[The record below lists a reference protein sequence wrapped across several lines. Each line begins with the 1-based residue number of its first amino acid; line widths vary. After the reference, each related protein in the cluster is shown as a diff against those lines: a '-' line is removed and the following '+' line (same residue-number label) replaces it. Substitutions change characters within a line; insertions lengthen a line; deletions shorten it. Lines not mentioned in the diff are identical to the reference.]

1 MSEVATLIQKLAGT
15 HRIANCYLTDAIVKS
30 VNVSTRMCVVE
41 TLGGKVSSSLT
52 VRLMAS
58 VDDGCF
64 IIPAVDSTI
73 VILFSEQVAP
83 IALMY
88 SEVERI
94 TWLGGE
100 YDGVPIVKHP
110 TNTNK
115 GLLKKI
121 QNLENLLNDLI
132 TKFNSHTHILTIAA
146 QAGSGGTGT
155 AAPTTT
161 QETGTISPTTVQ
173 ADIEHPNIK
182 H

>member
-1 MSEVATLIQKLAGT
+1 MSEVATLIQIIAGT

-30 VNVSTRMCVVE
+30 VNVSTRTCVVE

-58 VDDGCF
+58 VDDGCL
-64 IIPAVDSTI
+64 ILPSVDSTI
-73 VILFSEQVAP
+73 VVLFSEQVAP

-88 SEVERI
+88 SEVDRI

-100 YDGVPIVKHP
+100 YDGVPIVSHP
-110 TNTNK
+110 TDVNK
-115 GLLKKI
+115 GVLKRLNNI
-121 QNLENLLNDLI
+121 EDLLNDLI
-132 TKFNSHTHILTIAA
+132 SKYNTHTHILTLTV
-146 QAGSGGTGT
+146 GTGT
-155 AAPTTT
+155 AAPTLT
-161 QETGTISPTTVQ
+161 QETSVLTPTQQ

>member
-30 VNVSTRMCVVE
+30 VNVSTRTCVVE

-58 VDDGCF
+58 VDDGCL
-64 IIPAVDSTI
+64 ILPSVDSTI
-73 VILFSEQVAP
+73 VVLFSEQVAP

-88 SEVERI
+88 SEVDRI

-100 YDGVPIVKHP
+100 YDGVPIVSHP
-110 TNTNK
+110 TDVNK
-115 GLLKKI
+115 GVLKRLNNI
-121 QNLENLLNDLI
+121 EDLLNDLI
-132 TKFNSHTHILTIAA
+132 SKYNTHTHILTLTV
-146 QAGSGGTGT
+146 GTGT
-155 AAPTTT
+155 AAPTLT
-161 QETGTISPTTVQ
+161 QETSVLTPTQ
-173 ADIEHPNIK
+173 QSDIEHPNIK

>member
-30 VNVSTRMCVVE
+30 VNISSRSCEVE

-58 VDDGCF
+58 VDDGCL

-88 SEVERI
+88 SEVDRI

-100 YDGVPIVKHP
+100 YDGVPIVSHP
-110 TNTNK
+110 TDVTK
-115 GLLKKI
+115 GILARLNNIEQKH
-121 QNLENLLNDLI
+121 NDLV
-132 TKFNSHTHILTIAA
+132 NYCSTHNHPYLN
-146 QAGSGGTGT
+146 GTT
-155 AAPTTT
+155 PATTSAPTIPSTDTT
-161 QETGTISPTTVQ
+161 TTTTSNQ
-173 ADIEHPNIK
+173 LEHPNIK

>member
-30 VNVSTRMCVVE
+30 VNVSTRTCVVE

-58 VDDGCF
+58 VDDGCL
-64 IIPAVDSTI
+64 ILPSVDSTI
-73 VILFSEQVAP
+73 VVLFSEQVAP

-88 SEVERI
+88 SEVDRI

-100 YDGVPIVKHP
+100 YDGVPIVSHP
-110 TNTNK
+110 TDVNK
-115 GLLKKI
+115 GVLKRLNNI
-121 QNLENLLNDLI
+121 EDLLNDLI
-132 TKFNSHTHILTIAA
+132 SKYNTHTHIVTNAVPVS
-146 QAGSGGTGT
+146 GSSPVT
-155 AAPTTT
+155 AVITTT
-161 QETGTISPTTVQ
+161 QETSVLTPTQ
-173 ADIEHPNIK
+173 QSDIEHPNIK